1 MGFIC
6 GCSSLTFPSRTSM
19 DTASDPSKHSV
30 VIGEGIDAPEGLAV
44 DWIHGTIYWTDSL
57 RGTISVA
64 TVDGSRRKTLFKD
77 GLAKPRAIVVDP
89 VRK

>member
-1 MGFIC
+1 M
-6 GCSSLTFPSRTSM
+6 PQPN
-19 DTASDPSKHSV
+19 TASDPSKHSV
-30 VIGEGIDAPEGLAV
+30 VIGENIDAPEGLAV

-89 VRK
+89 IRK